1 MVMFAL
7 TALAFG
13 IAGLHGVRRVLD
25 PGSAHRIAESF
36 ADTSFSLP
44 QAAGALLVVFV
55 LVAAGVFVPHSVF
68 SRLSTPAGRGLLAGG
83 AAATAVASV
92 CVFFFPVV
100 WLIWITALFLGITT
114 ALLVLQAPHL
124 HRKPWRTAGVAAIL
138 LLLTTYAFQI
148 VGGTQAGISGVRWFL
163 LIGAVLLFVSSALA
177 MRAPTGAAGP
187 VTGAFPAGL
196 SGQALRGPTPVARPW
211 ACYLLFGVLGAVLA
225 LAQPAVADHRF
236 GQAGFAVIICAA
248 FLGWAIGYE
257 AGPTFAPGMSRPRL
271 TSLALLA
278 VGVLTLALGII
289 EELSGKAVLTALV
302 TFAVGVGVRTQRYD
316 FSRSIGVGAGVV
328 VALLLTML
336 DLDTVVAL
344 SEFASWNISATT
356 VAYSVVGLVA
366 LVGGIIALF
375 TFSPHGIQ
383 GLGVDLVH
391 AFRTPAVAAER
402 AEVPAASELAAHATE
417 HVAGPGFF
425 IAVEGGDGSG
435 KTTQIQL
442 LDEHLRARGRG
453 PVVLTREPGGTEAG
467 RAIRE
472 VVLGG
477 SGVAP
482 RSEALLFAADRAHHV
497 ASLVGPA
504 LERGETVITDR
515 YIDSSLGYQ
524 SAGREL
530 STEDVAGLSRWATE
544 GLVPHLTLVL
554 DIDPETAA
562 QRTAARGEENHLDRE
577 DLAFRRRVQEA
588 FLALASRDPSRY
600 AVIDAN
606 RDPAAVAADI
616 AAAVDAH
623 MAARGQQTQTGPGP
637 GAPAGAAGPA
647 GAGGPGAVPAGPGTS
662 AGGPAGA
669 PGAPSGAPA
678 AHGSAVG
685 TSGTAPAAPG
695 IAHSAPGHPGPGTAP
710 TGQAAQQ
717 PGPPAP
723 PSSVP
728 AAEEAET
735 TVLGAAPPAGSAT
748 AGSDPGE
755 AETTV
760 LPASAPGR
768 SASSATGEDDP
779 TTVLPPAVPG
789 GSAFGE
795 EDATTLL
802 PARHA
807 NRSAPGSQQTPEPGA
822 PDLTPHAPRPQSSET
837 ARMPVVDP
845 GAGPAAG
852 SSVDGDIDLENAREM
867 PLPQFH
873 QRVSRD
879 RLVAQAELERQA
891 RERLRQSRLRRSGR
905 EKPRDGRNPN
915 VADPN
920 GRGYT
925 VRGQDRR
932 DQDPRD
938 PNGRGPGGPNGGAR

>member
-92 CVFFFPVV
+92 CVFFFPTV
-100 WLIWITALFLGITT
+100 WLIWITALFLGLTT

-316 FSRSIGVGAGVV
+316 FSRSIGVGVGVV

-336 DLDTVVAL
+336 DLNTVVAL
-344 SEFASWNISATT
+344 SEFASWEISATT
-356 VAYSVVGLVA
+356 VAYAVAGLVA

-383 GLGVDLVH
+383 GLGVDLIH
-391 AFRTPAVAAER
+391 AFRTPAAAGER
-402 AEVPAASELAAHATE
+402 AQEPAAADLAAHATE
-417 HVAGPGFF
+417 RVAGPGFF

-442 LDEHLRARGRG
+442 LDEHLRARGLG

-497 ASLVGPA
+497 ASLIGPA

-623 MAARGQQTQTGPGP
+623 MAAHGQQTQTGHGP
-637 GAPAGAAGPA
+637 GTPA
-647 GAGGPGAVPAGPGTS
+647 GAGGLTGAGAPGAAPAAPGTS

-669 PGAPSGAPA
+669 PGVPSGAPA
-678 AHGSAVG
+678 AHGTAAG
-685 TSGTAPAAPG
+685 APGAAPAGNA
-695 IAHSAPGHPGPGTAP
+695 S
-710 TGQAAQQ
+710 QR

-723 PSSVP
+723 PASAP
-728 AAEEAET
+728 TAEEAET

-789 GSAFGE
+789 GSTFGE
-795 EDATTLL
+795 EDATTVL

-807 NRSAPGSQQTPEPGA
+807 NRSAPGSQQGPEPRA
-822 PDLTPHAPRPQSSET
+822 PEPRAPESNPHATRPQSSET

-852 SSVDGDIDLENAREM
+852 STADHNTDPEAENAREM

-905 EKPRDGRNPN
+905 EKPRDG
-915 VADPN
+915 
-920 GRGYT
+920 G
-925 VRGQDRR
+925 
-932 DQDPRD
+932 
-938 PNGRGPGGPNGGAR
+938 GPGRPNGGSR

>member
-25 PGSAHRIAESF
+25 PGAAHRIAESF

-124 HRKPWRTAGVAAIL
+124 HRKPWRTAGVAAVL

-148 VGGTQAGISGVRWFL
+148 VGGTQAGISGVRWYL

-177 MRAPTGAAGP
+177 MRAPAGAGDP
-187 VTGAFPAGL
+187 VTGAFPAG
-196 SGQALRGPTPVARPW
+196 SAGQALRGPTPIARPW

-236 GQAGFAVIICAA
+236 GQAGFAVIVCAA
-248 FLGWAIGYE
+248 FLGWAVGYE

-271 TSLALLA
+271 TSLALLTA
-278 VGVLTLALGII
+278 GVLTLALGII
-289 EELSGKAVLTALV
+289 EELSGKAVLTAIV
-302 TFAVGVGVRTQRYD
+302 TFAVGVGVRAQRYD

-328 VALLLTML
+328 AALLLTML
-336 DLDTVVAL
+336 DLNTVVAL
-344 SEFASWNISATT
+344 SEFASWEISATT

-417 HVAGPGFF
+417 HVTGPGFF

-442 LDEHLRARGRG
+442 LDEHLRARGIG
-453 PVVLTREPGGTEAG
+453 PVVLTREPGGTDAG

-497 ASLVGPA
+497 ASLIGPA

-530 STEDVAGLSRWATE
+530 STEDIAGLSRWATE

-588 FLALASRDPSRY
+588 FLVLASREPSRY

-606 RDPAAVAADI
+606 REPAAVAADI

-623 MAARGQQTQTGPGP
+623 MSSRGDHRSQNHPH
-637 GAPAGAAGPA
+637 
-647 GAGGPGAVPAGPGTS
+647 AGGL
-662 AGGPAGA
+662 
-669 PGAPSGAPA
+669 
-678 AHGSAVG
+678 
-685 TSGTAPAAPG
+685 AAPG
-695 IAHSAPGHPGPGTAP
+695 DTAPRGTGAPGTAP
-710 TGQAAQQ
+710 RGTAPSDTSLPGTAGQRHGSATQHPGSTAQQ
-717 PGPPAP
+717 PGNAAEQAGNAAQPGPSASASRVPAP
-723 PSSVP
+723 ASD
-728 AAEEAET
+728 EAET
-735 TVLGAAPPAGSAT
+735 TVLGAPPAGSAT
-748 AGSDPGE
+748 AGSDPSE

-768 SASSATGEDDP
+768 GAPGEDDP

-789 GSAFGE
+789 GTGFGE
-795 EDATTLL
+795 DDPTTVL

-807 NRSAPGSQQTPEPGA
+807 NRSAPGSQPPLGSRAPEPNS
-822 PDLTPHAPRPQSSET
+822 HAVPRQPAGPAASET

-845 GAGPAAG
+845 AAGTGPAARTG
-852 SSVDGDIDLENAREM
+852 GDAAADPEAENAREM
-867 PLPQFH
+867 PLPHFH

-905 EKPRDGRNPN
+905 EQPRDRGGH
-915 VADPN
+915 DPN
-920 GRGYT
+920 GGSR
-925 VRGQDRR
+925 
-932 DQDPRD
+932 
-938 PNGRGPGGPNGGAR
+938 